1 MEDAT
6 RQFLLILSEQ
16 MHHLVLR
23 LAAMNHQRELGFYR
37 PFYLFLESLELLVF
51 ELTAPVIIKSYLSDS
66 DQVRKL
72 RRTTRRIGI
81 TRFVCRIGIT
91 GHAMLLQYLP
101 EFSQLFLPV
110 SLYLFRMQTNHR
122 ISIAWIFLS
131 QCQDRV
137 CGLHID
143 GRQEH
148 LAYPRFL
155 GTGESLR
162 PILIKLLR
170 IEMRMCI
177 YYFEHCPI
185 NCQL

>member
-6 RQFLLILSEQ
+6 RQFFLILSEQ

-51 ELTAPVIIKSYLSDS
+51 ELTAPVIIKSYLSDG
-66 DQVRKL
+66 DQVRKQ
-72 RRTTRRIGI
+72 RRIRL
-81 TRFVCRIGIT
+81 TGIT

-110 SLYLFRMQTNHR
+110 FLHLFRMQTNHR
-122 ISIAWIFLS
+122 ISIARIFLA

-177 YYFEHCPI
+177 YYFEH
-185 NCQL
+185 